1 MSSSSTQLVMNTSAD
16 AAPAG
21 ACCNGMGNGKA
32 AKGTSESE
40 GVKGTAS
47 AGAPAFDGAV
57 GGETTRVVSE
67 TGKVG
72 QPDPHVYPR
81 YCGFSTYARL
91 PSIHEASFP
100 VSNFDVA
107 VVGIPF
113 DAGCTYRP
121 GARFGPEAIRC
132 ASRLIRRYN
141 MGTEVYPFRDMQVVD
156 YGDIPCNP
164 FNIPKAIDEI
174 STGVGN
180 VLGRCDGVVIIGGD
194 HTISYPSLKA
204 ISDKFGPVSLV
215 HFDSHFDTWDEYF
228 GEKCTHGTPFKRA
241 IDDGLIDTSRSM
253 HVGIR
258 GSVNDH
264 EDIVADEQLGMKTI
278 FCSELDDN
286 GFDWVANKIK
296 NRVGTGPVYLSLD
309 IDVADPAFAPGTG
322 TPEAS
327 DGPVGGFSSRELI
340 RLLRSMKGLNIVS
353 GDVVEVAPAYD
364 HADMTAQ
371 LGANIVFEILS
382 LMAVARRNKTAM
394 TSA

>member
-1 MSSSSTQLVMNTSAD
+1 EGTKGRVQEV
-16 AAPAG
+16 APA
-21 ACCNGMGNGKA
+21 C
-32 AKGTSESE
+32 
-40 GVKGTAS
+40 
-47 AGAPAFDGAV
+47 DGAI
-57 GGETTRVVSE
+57 GGKTTRVVSE

-91 PSIHEASFP
+91 PSVHE
-100 VSNFDVA
+100 VSDFDVA

-113 DAGCTYRP
+113 DSGCTYRP

-174 STGVGN
+174 SAGVGN
-180 VLGRCDGVVIIGGD
+180 ILARCDGVVIIGGD

-264 EDIVADEQLGMKTI
+264 EDIIADEELGMKTI
-278 FCSELDDN
+278 FCSELDDH
-286 GFDWVANKIK
+286 GFDWVADKIK
-296 NRVGTGPVYLSLD
+296 SRVGTGPVYLSLD

-322 TPEAS
+322 TPE
-327 DGPVGGFSSRELI
+327 VGGFSSRELI

-364 HADMTAQ
+364 HADITAQ

-382 LMAVARRNKTAM
+382 LMAVARKNNKVATA
-394 TSA
+394 A

>member
-1 MSSSSTQLVMNTSAD
+1 MSQLLKSS
-16 AAPAG
+16 AAGKPG
-21 ACCNGMGNGKA
+21 TACCDTGNGKTEGAKLAGIKGA
-32 AKGTSESE
+32 AAA
-40 GVKGTAS
+40 V
-47 AGAPAFDGAV
+47 APACDGVV
-57 GGETTRVVSE
+57 GGQTTRVVSE
-67 TGKVG
+67 TGMVG

-91 PSIHEASFP
+91 PSVHE
-100 VSNFDVA
+100 VSDFDVA

-113 DAGCTYRP
+113 DSGCTYRP

-156 YGDIPCNP
+156 YGDIPVNP

-174 STGVGN
+174 SSSVGN
-180 VLGRCDGVVIIGGD
+180 LLSRCDGVVIIGGD

-264 EDIVADEQLGMKTI
+264 EDIIADEELGMKTI
-278 FCSELDDN
+278 FCSELDDH
-286 GFDWVANKIK
+286 GFDWVAEKIRK
-296 NRVGTGPVYLSLD
+296 RVGTGPIYLSLD

-322 TPEAS
+322 TPE
-327 DGPVGGFSSRELI
+327 VGGFSSRELI
-340 RLLRSMKGLNIVS
+340 RLLRAMKGLNIVS

-364 HADMTAQ
+364 HADITAQ

-382 LMAVARRNKTAM
+382 LMAVARKNNKA
-394 TSA
+394 AVA

>member
-1 MSSSSTQLVMNTSAD
+1 MSDLVKSSSGETASCGSMNNGTVERAELVGIKGGDLSV
-16 AAPAG
+16 APA
-21 ACCNGMGNGKA
+21 C
-32 AKGTSESE
+32 
-40 GVKGTAS
+40 
-47 AGAPAFDGAV
+47 DGAAA
-57 GGETTRVVSE
+57 GQGKTTRVVSE
-67 TGKVG
+67 SGMVG

-91 PSIHEASFP
+91 PSIHEVAD
-100 VSNFDVA
+100 FDIA

-174 STGVGN
+174 STGVSK
-180 VLGRCDGVVIIGGD
+180 VLSRCDGVVIIGGD

-264 EDIVADEQLGMKTI
+264 EDIIADEQLGMKTV
-278 FCSELDDN
+278 FCSELDDH
-286 GFDWVANKIK
+286 GFDWVADKIK
-296 NRVGTGPVYLSLD
+296 NRVGSGPVYLSLD

-322 TPEAS
+322 TPE
-327 DGPVGGFSSRELI
+327 VGGFSSRELI

-364 HADMTAQ
+364 HADITAQ

-382 LMAVARRNKTAM
+382 LMAVARKNNKAATTA
-394 TSA
+394 

>member
-1 MSSSSTQLVMNTSAD
+1 
-16 AAPAG
+16 
-21 ACCNGMGNGKA
+21 
-32 AKGTSESE
+32 
-40 GVKGTAS
+40 
-47 AGAPAFDGAV
+47 
-57 GGETTRVVSE
+57 
-67 TGKVG
+67 
-72 QPDPHVYPR
+72 
-81 YCGFSTYARL
+81 
-91 PSIHEASFP
+91 
-100 VSNFDVA
+100 
-107 VVGIPF
+107 
-113 DAGCTYRP
+113 
-121 GARFGPEAIRC
+121 
-132 ASRLIRRYN
+132 
-141 MGTEVYPFRDMQVVD
+141 
-156 YGDIPCNP
+156 
-164 FNIPKAIDEI
+164 
-174 STGVGN
+174 
-180 VLGRCDGVVIIGGD
+180 
-194 HTISYPSLKA
+194 
-204 ISDKFGPVSLV
+204 
-215 HFDSHFDTWDEYF
+215 
-228 GEKCTHGTPFKRA
+228 A

-327 DGPVGGFSSRELI
+327 SLMTLGVGGFSSRELI

-364 HADMTAQ
+364 HADITAQ

-382 LMAVARRNKTAM
+382 LMAIARRNKTST